1 MEIGSI
7 FNLYEDKRCD
17 KGNGDDTGSKYY
29 SLSFIGFHDSRI
41 WFFKNLDFP
50 GLMVLM
56 AGRLLTG
63 HLFSQIPQP
72 TQIVS
77 NFLPVLHGIL
87 KNLG

>member
-1 MEIGSI
+1 
-7 FNLYEDKRCD
+7 
-17 KGNGDDTGSKYY
+17 
-29 SLSFIGFHDSRI
+29 
-41 WFFKNLDFP
+41 
-50 GLMVLM
+50 MVLM